1 MDIFEVGSKVWF
13 VDEKNPGVWHLLV
26 TEEIVKKNLEG
37 VSRDYLFALQ
47 SRTGKQ
53 RVKHS
58 RDMQGQFFSERQKA
72 FGFMIDHAKLSIN
85 NMMDRAEIKDQATPN
100 PTTPDLKD
108 KITVLSN
115 IESEEAMVELPDGR
129 MAKVRISG

>member
-47 SRTGKQ
+47 SRTGKI
-53 RVKHS
+53 
-58 RDMQGQFFSERQKA
+58 G
-72 FGFMIDHAKLSIN
+72 
-85 NMMDRAEIKDQATPN
+85 RAH
-100 PTTPDLKD
+100 
-108 KITVLSN
+108 V
-115 IESEEAMVELPDGR
+115 
-129 MAKVRISG
+129 